1 MRKRVYNDGL
11 SSPGQ
16 LVVSII
22 CFVFFAILFYY
33 TFTVFTTPDDVYIRV
48 ALAILYSIFMIIAII
63 VVAITLI
70 KGFDY
75 WYVTKDAIYYKRPFR
90 RKIKIKF
97 SDIEYVEHTKMQSLH
112 SSKYS
117 PEDVYIVNSKGEQAI
132 IFTDE
137 EGRRKSRKQILK
149 YTIDKLSAY
158 PQR

>member
-1 MRKRVYNDGL
+1 MKKRVYNDGL

-16 LVVSII
+16 LVASII
-22 CFVFFAILFYY
+22 CFVFFAMLFYY

-48 ALAILYSIFMIIAII
+48 ALAILYSIFIIMTII

-75 WYVTKDAIYYKRPFR
+75 WYVTKHAIYYKRPFR

-97 SDIEYVEHTKMQSLH
+97 SDIEYVEHTKIQSLH

-117 PEDVYIVNSKGEQAI
+117 LEDVYIVNSKGKQVI